1 MDYKQAKRNIHQ
13 WTDEEFETLLRAG
26 VSELT
31 PSTGFE
37 ARFWKKVIER
47 QKTPWAVRFFREV
60 ESWIPTPSLS
70 GAVASLVIAFLVG
83 GAGGSVYTVRNAAD
97 GSDAQRASIRYL
109 SGFQEFQGIPASSIA
124 GTYLKTAEKGGE
136 P

>member
-1 MDYKQAKRNIHQ
+1 MDYKQAKRNIHE
-13 WTDEEFETLLRAG
+13 WTDEEFEILLRAG
-26 VSELT
+26 VSELA
-31 PSTGFE
+31 PSEGFE

-47 QKTPWAVRFFREV
+47 QKAPWTIRFFRDL
-60 ESWIPTPSLS
+60 ESWIPAPNLS

-83 GAGGSVYTVRNAAD
+83 GVGGSTYTIRNAAD
-97 GSDAQRASIRYL
+97 GSEAQRASIRYL
-109 SGFQEFQGIPASSIA
+109 SGFQEFQGVPASSIA